1 MSTPNPLK
9 SLFEKIEYKEHNS
22 SDAQLKKIL
31 EFIHQ
36 NGLIDNWNKS
46 KNVRKRLMW
55 FLHWSLLIVQAL
67 ENEKLMREAWS
78 QWGKIWA
85 KDEQIKGR
93 IKMINTSII
102 NHTYKQYYQVTR
114 KEMLFGSFHL
124 ILYEH
129 SDELSDWNII
139 TNSLNS

>member
-1 MSTPNPLK
+1 MFESGSCDSPLVFTHCSGPGK
-9 SLFEKIEYKEHNS
+9 WKI
-22 SDAQLKKIL
+22 DA
-31 EFIHQ
+31 
-36 NGLIDNWNKS
+36 
-46 KNVRKRLMW
+46 RK
-55 FLHWSLLIVQAL
+55 
-67 ENEKLMREAWS
+67 EAWS